1 MHDLWK
7 TKDCQLCDCL
17 SYRWAGLF
25 KADIPAPILISRGR
39 IPISV
44 VTANIKLLQSSLYS
58 EVVEG
63 IVKNGHGVLVLALV
77 KIAKD
82 IGKEGELEHH
92 LDDGIEAVG
101 GKTHVVHETVP
112 VPALSI
118 QDEVSHLLPE
128 VPPWSENRDSTHV
141 PHDAFKKGHVEEA
154 HH

>member
-39 IPISV
+39 TPIGSP
-44 VTANIKLLQSSLYS
+44 ANNKLLQSNLYS

-63 IVKNGHGVLVLALV
+63 IEENGEGVLVLALV
-77 KIAKD
+77 KVAEHV
-82 IGKEGELEHH
+82 GEEGELEHH

-101 GKTHVVHETVP
+101 GETHVVHETVP

-128 VPPWSENRDSTHV
+128 VPPWPENRDSTHV
-141 PHDAFKKGHVEEA
+141 PHDAFEKGHVEEA